1 MTTLNRLALIVLLLA
16 PLAACSDPTPS
27 VSKSTE
33 GRKEM
38 PNDFIKV
45 ECEPSVHQFW
55 KKFRAAA
62 LAEDAQAVAD
72 MAWFPVKLDELSTTE
87 NKKLSRAQFI
97 KQFPQFLKAKPYAS
111 SPGEKPSSAS
121 TMKEL
126 LKESPTLA
134 KEACSTFKT
143 MLVFNRWMFQLSGE
157 NRWKFDSVS
166 ALNEADPND
175 DSDTF
180 QQPLPCDP
188 SVHLFWT
195 KFRAAALAEDAE
207 AAADMT
213 VFPLGIASAKEIQGE
228 TISRA
233 EFIKRFP
240 QFLHAP
246 TEGNYGRDNTRTMK
260 ELVRNIPT
268 LDEPACILGAGML
281 LLDRWT
287 FHLTPE
293 GWRLNSVETR
303 TFTK

>member
-16 PLAACSDPTPS
+16 PLAACSDPTPPLS
-27 VSKSTE
+27 RGTE

-45 ECEPSVHQFW
+45 ECEPSVHPFW

-72 MAWFPVKLDELSTTE
+72 MAWFPVRVDDPLRIDDVE
-87 NKKLSRAQFI
+87 LSRAEFI
-97 KQFPQFLKAKPYAS
+97 ERFPQFLKAKPYS
-111 SPGEKPSSAS
+111 GSPGEKSSS

-134 KEACSTFKT
+134 KDACYTFKT

-157 NRWKFDSVS
+157 NRWKLDSVS
-166 ALNEADPND
+166 ALDEADPND
-175 DSDTF
+175 DRVVF
-180 QQPLPCDP
+180 CKP
-188 SVHLFWT
+188 SIHPFWM
-195 KFRAAALAEDAE
+195 KFRAAILAEDAE
-207 AAADMT
+207 AVADMAE
-213 VFPLGIASAKEIQGE
+213 FPLGIASAKEIQGE

-240 QFLHAP
+240 QFLNAP

-260 ELVRNIPT
+260 ELVKNIPT
-268 LDEPACILGAGML
+268 LDKDACGDFEGML
-281 LLDRWT
+281 PFDRWT